1 MRPCGVSTFGK
12 SFRISWFPG
21 AESFHERPLAV
32 QSIWGVRFEFDAY
45 DLHRHRVMAS
55 IVIPK
60 SRLLEPDGK
69 LFVEW
74 LFQVNHVVGFRE
86 KTLAGVWSC

>member
-60 SRLLEPDGK
+60 VGYWNLTVSYLLNGCFK
-69 LFVEW
+69 
-74 LFQVNHVVGFRE
+74 
-86 KTLAGVWSC
+86 